1 MAQFV
6 THAPETRPA
15 PDLHASRFIDL
26 GLRPGAAAAM
36 PRGRTVSDTRQARRL
51 AGRVTRESDPIVVD
65 ALFEGLCRLG
75 GRPAVDALLPLLRSA
90 NPLRRHGAS
99 WALFRLADAAGERI
113 ESLLDNR
120 DPQVRAFAV
129 DALAELPHRDVPRW
143 LITVLRTEDAAE
155 VVVQALEASIEAGV
169 PIDEQTVAGVRSR
182 FGDEPAVSFAL
193 ELALDAAQRGF
204 PR

>member
-1 MAQFV
+1 MEQFV
-6 THAPETRPA
+6 TQAP
-15 PDLHASRFIDL
+15 
-26 GLRPGAAAAM
+26 GLRSVPGLYASDFLDTDSRAWA
-36 PRGRTVSDTRQARRL
+36 GRTRATGRAATDAHQARRL
-51 AGRVTRESDPIVVD
+51 AGRVTRESDPVVVD
-65 ALFEGLCRLG
+65 ALFEGLCRIG
-75 GRPAVDALLPLLRSA
+75 GQPAVDALLPLLRSA

-99 WALFRLADAAGERI
+99 WALFRLAEATGARI

-143 LITVLRTEDAAE
+143 LITVMRTDDAPE
-155 VVVQALEASIEAGV
+155 VVVQALECSIEAGV
-169 PIDEQTVAGVRSR
+169 PIDAQTVAGVRAR
-182 FGDEPAVSFAL
+182 FGGEPAVEFAL